1 MLRNLEGHVIGGS
14 GVISAHENLPALGTE
29 RSKPTRFGFTTK
41 KPVKPG
47 QLVIHEL
54 VDRSEE
60 EGIGRVDSNPSGFT
74 ITLCVHVADIA
85 SDVRHAVSTKLT
97 CEGLTSTRPL
107 TTNTTLST

>member
-54 VDRSEE
+54 VNRSEE
-60 EGIGRVDSNPSGFT
+60 KGIGRVDGDPTGLT

-85 SDVRHAVSTKLT
+85 SDIRHAISTKLIRKH
-97 CEGLTSTRPL
+97 LTSTRPL
-107 TTNTTLST
+107 TTNTTFST